1 MPETCLHERSSKEEI
16 EKGLKLQ
23 PKFDSDGLIPCI
35 TTDVHTNE
43 VLMFAFMN
51 REALEHTL
59 SSGKVTYFS
68 RSRGKLWV
76 KGESSGQ
83 IQRLVELRTDC
94 DQDVILCKAE
104 IGSNGASCHNGYRS
118 CFYRKFDSDSGKLVF
133 DGGEPLFDPDKVY
146 GKG

>member
-1 MPETCLHERSSKEEI
+1 MPESCLHERSSKESI

-23 PKFDSDGLIPCI
+23 PKFDASGLIPCI
-35 TTDVHTNE
+35 TVDAKTNE

-51 REALEHTL
+51 REALEHTIET
-59 SSGKVTYFS
+59 GKVTYFS

-83 IQRLVELRTDC
+83 VQNLIELRTDC

-104 IGSNGASCHNGYRS
+104 IGENGASCHNGYRS
-118 CFYRKFDSDSGKLVF
+118 CFYRKLDTSSGELVF
-133 DGGEPLFDPDKVY
+133 DGGDPLFNPEEVY
-146 GKG
+146 GKK